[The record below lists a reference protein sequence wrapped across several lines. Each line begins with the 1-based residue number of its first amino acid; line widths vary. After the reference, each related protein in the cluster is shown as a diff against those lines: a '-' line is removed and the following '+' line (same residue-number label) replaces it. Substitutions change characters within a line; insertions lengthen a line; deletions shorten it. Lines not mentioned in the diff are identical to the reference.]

1 MSLVPGIVMV
11 GLAALLEGVA
21 QVALKCA
28 AGTTGARHTAWLGL
42 GGALFVL
49 EIGLYTRALKTLDI
63 AVAYPLS
70 ALSYAAVV
78 LAARILL
85 GERPD
90 RSRWASV
97 ALIVVGAAC
106 ALPEG

>member
-1 MSLVPGIVMV
+1 MV
-11 GLAALLEGVA
+11 CVAALLEGVA

-28 AGTTGARHTAWLGL
+28 AGSSGTRHVVWLSL
-42 GGALFVL
+42 GGALFAV

-78 LAARILL
+78 LAARVLL

-90 RSRWASV
+90 RSRWTGV
-97 ALIVVGAAC
+97 VLIVAGAAC
-106 ALPEG
+106 ALPDA